1 MVMDGVVIELIVSH
15 DGKNWIARNDVLYA
29 EALTLGRLDN
39 ALKRQV
45 KEKGYLKKGGKLD
58 MFMAFDNATIP
69 VWIRQYSQHY
79 FNRIV
84 RVED

>member
-1 MVMDGVVIELIVSH
+1 MVMDGVVVELIISH

-39 ALKRQV
+39 ALKRLV